1 MKRFHLS
8 AKNKELL
15 IVTSK
20 IVAIELIIGLFI
32 AYAILPLYIPSLSL
46 SSFSFVGP
54 LLLVFLTAPLIAII
68 VTNPYIEGKQKFIQS
83 IEDEQAKTVALYNE
97 NQRILQ
103 AHSDGLEKEV
113 KNAVTQLALSEERY
127 MLAAKG
133 ANDGLFDWNIE
144 SKSIYFS
151 ERWKEIIGYRDDE
164 IPNTPNEWISR
175 IHPDDLAKFNN
186 AIESSTLSP
195 NDDHHECEYR
205 IETKDRSYLWVLTR
219 WTTLYDENNRTIRIV
234 GSQSNINKR
243 KNMELKLLYN
253 ASYDSLTG
261 LANRT
266 ILSEKL
272 INLIASLRHDSST
285 KYALMLL
292 DIDDFKL
299 INDSLGHLA
308 GDDLLAQVAKKIKLI
323 GEDAELI
330 ARLGGD
336 EFAII
341 QAYTDEN
348 QHHIKLAETI
358 INALEDEFIVHDM
371 PLKTS
376 MNIGIAEIT
385 KNYRSSVEVIRDA
398 DIALYQAKSDNNL
411 CYKIFQS
418 EMRDQQNKLF
428 ILSQDLARSIREGQI
443 SVSFQPIIE
452 IENNTVCGFEALLRW
467 NHPDFNNVSP
477 EYFIPIAEKS
487 RFIADLFRYVLMT
500 TCEFINTALQMRNKN
515 LYVSI
520 NMSGY
525 QFNVSDV
532 AHDISTALQFYD
544 IKPELLKIEIT
555 ESTLIDFKSSI
566 GEILSK
572 LRDLGIP
579 IALDDFGTGY
589 SSINALYQFPF
600 DFIKIDKSLIKDLV
614 HDQNCQQL
622 VQGITQLVKNLNK
635 KIIAEGVEN
644 QAQLE
649 ILRAMNI
656 HFAQGFYYSHAL
668 PSDKIAKWYDD
679 YQGERLNNADAS
691 ENTV

>member
-32 AYAILPLYIPSLSL
+32 AYVILPMYIPSLHL

-54 LLLVFLTAPLIAII
+54 LLLVFLTAPMIAII
-68 VTNPYIEGKQKFIQS
+68 VTNPYIETKHNFIQS
-83 IEDEQAKTVALYNE
+83 LEDEQAKTLELYNE

-103 AHSDGLEKEV
+103 AHSDELEKEV
-113 KNAVTQLALSEERY
+113 KNAVAQLALSEERY

-144 SKSIYFS
+144 SKTIYFS

-175 IHPDDLAKFNN
+175 IHPEDLAKFNN
-186 AIESSTLSP
+186 AIESSTLSM
-195 NDDHHECEYR
+195 NNENHECEYR
-205 IETKDRSYLWVLTR
+205 IEKKDRSYLWVLTR

-243 KNMELKLLYN
+243 KNMELKLLYS

-272 INLIASLRHDSST
+272 INLIASLKHETST

-292 DIDDFKL
+292 DIDDFKM

-308 GDDLLAQVAKKIKLI
+308 GDDLLAQVAKKIKAI
-323 GEDAELI
+323 DEDAELI

-348 QHHIKLAETI
+348 QNHFKMAEKLIKS
-358 INALEDEFIVHDM
+358 LEEEFIVHEM

-376 MNIGIAEIT
+376 MSIGIAEIT
-385 KNYRSSVEVIRDA
+385 KGYRSSVEIIRDA
-398 DIALYQAKSDNNL
+398 DIALYQAKSDTNL
-411 CYKIFQS
+411 RYKLFQS

-428 ILSQDLARSIREGQI
+428 ILSQDLTRSIKEEQI

-452 IENNTVCGFEALLRW
+452 IENNAVCGFEALLRW
-467 NHPDFNNVSP
+467 NHPDFNNVTP
-477 EYFIPIAEKS
+477 DYFIPIAEKS

-500 TCEFINTALQMRNKN
+500 TCEFLKSDLQQRNKE
-515 LYVSI
+515 LYISI

-532 AHDISTALQFYD
+532 AHDIATALQFYD

-566 GEILSK
+566 GDILI
-572 LRDLGIP
+572 RIHELGIP

-600 DFIKIDKSLIKDLV
+600 DFIKIDKSLIKDLS

-622 VQGITQLVKNLNK
+622 VLGISQLVKNLNK

-644 QAQLE
+644 LAQLE
-649 ILRAMNI
+649 ILRAMNV
-656 HFAQGFYYSHAL
+656 HFAQGFYYSRAL
-668 PSDKIAKWYDD
+668 PSDKILIWYDE
-679 YQGERLNNADAS
+679 YQTSSRHGQAIEG
-691 ENTV
+691 TV